1 MKGRGVAIFSSQREA
16 EEILGD
22 FMNHIATN
30 PELRPKFVDAAT
42 SFRAN
47 YSDPD
52 VVVSMV
58 TTVDPPSIKVGDEA
72 RAEQVAVDMYMSADD
87 GHKFW
92 QGKLNIPMAMAR
104 KKIKIEGPVGV
115 LLKLLPALQPA
126 FGMYRTYLDER
137 GFEEKAQV

>member
-1 MKGRGVAIFSSQREA
+1 MAIFSSQREA
-16 EEILGD
+16 EEILGS
-22 FMNHIATN
+22 FMDHIVSD
-30 PELRPKFVDAAT
+30 PRLRPLFVEAAT

-58 TTVDPPSIKVGDEA
+58 TTVDPPVIKRGEEA
-72 RAEQVAVDMYMSADD
+72 KAEDVAVDMFMSAAD
-87 GHKFW
+87 GHRFW
-92 QGKLNIPMAMAR
+92 LGELNIPMAMAR
-104 KKIKIEGPVGV
+104 KKIRIQGPVGV

-126 FGMYRTYLDER
+126 FGMYRDFLVER